1 MEDLRNSVTLHE
13 LDGSLVE
20 VYLPKQM
27 AVETTLCMKVYMV
40 CFLFVTFL
48 VMRSA
53 FV

>member
-1 MEDLRNSVTLHE
+1 VTLSE

-27 AVETTLCMKVYMV
+27 AVETTLCMKVYML
-40 CFLFVTFL
+40 CFLFLAFL